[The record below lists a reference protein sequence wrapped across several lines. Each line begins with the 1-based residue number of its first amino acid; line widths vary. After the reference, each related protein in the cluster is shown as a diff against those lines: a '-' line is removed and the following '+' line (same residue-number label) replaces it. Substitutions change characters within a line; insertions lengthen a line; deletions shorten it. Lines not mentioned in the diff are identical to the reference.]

1 MEARKITVVQTKGQG
16 KTIFMSGA
24 ERLGELKS
32 DLRENKIS
40 YDDMIF
46 YEGVSRTELVDDQ
59 SVLPKDIPFKGQTTN
74 ELVIYLTLKN
84 KKIRSG
90 AMTRSEAYAAVKDN
104 NLGDAVKAKFNKN
117 FTQVST
123 SELET
128 FVTEQLAGTAKAAPK
143 VEAKV
148 EAPKKEKEAP
158 KSASRPDAPVVAP
171 KVEGMKEGKTG
182 TCEPGSCCGCG
193 CKQAI
198 TLLVG
203 ILEEEGAIYEEQKQE
218 ILDTLGTTVEVEA
231 TAPVA
236 DSKPAASKSKLTSS
250 FSDRELDELAPRY

>member
-16 KTIFMSGA
+16 KTVFMSGA
-24 ERLGELKS
+24 ERLNELKS

-46 YEGVSRTELVDDQ
+46 YEGISRTELVDDQ

-143 VEAKV
+143 VEA
-148 EAPKKEKEAP
+148 PKKEKEAP
-158 KSASRPDAPVVAP
+158 KSASRPDAPVVTPEVA
-171 KVEGMKEGKTG
+171 G
-182 TCEPGSCCGCG
+182 TCEPGSCCGCS

-198 TLLVG
+198 TLLVDT
-203 ILEEEGAIYEEQKQE
+203 LEKEGAIYEEQKQE
-218 ILDTLGTTVEVEA
+218 ILDVLNTTVEVEA
-231 TAPVA
+231 TAPVV
-236 DSKPAASKSKLTSS
+236 DSAASKSKLTSS
-250 FSDRELDELAPRY
+250 FSDKELDELAPRY